1 MTSPRLEKREVV
13 RCATYALDVQERN
26 RGRQTVDFSKFKPSD
41 WMKVAGGLVFFI
53 CGFLAWWTVEV
64 SIEGFTG
71 GSQDATGLGDYFG
84 TVGIAWL
91 IFTAIA
97 VLTVLRILGVF
108 KLPPNVPEPMVFL
121 IASIIALLLVII
133 RFFSDGFDYSGSL
146 EGTGIDISRGI
157 GNWLGTLSA
166 IVIVV
171 GCVLAFREAGGGL
184 DDFKKLTSS
193 VGGNK
198 NSANSG
204 TAGTPPP
211 PPPPPPPSSTG
222 TPPPPPPSV

>member
-1 MTSPRLEKREVV
+1 
-13 RCATYALDVQERN
+13 
-26 RGRQTVDFSKFKPSD
+26 VDFSKFKPSD

-64 SIEGFTG
+64 NVTGFG

-97 VLTVLRILGVF
+97 VLTVLRVLGVF
-108 KLPPNVPEPMVFL
+108 KMPPNVPEPMIFL
-121 IASIIALLLVII
+121 VASVIGLLLVII

-157 GNWLGTLSA
+157 GNWLGTLAA
-166 IVIVV
+166 IVIVI

-193 VGGNK
+193 MGSGNNANNTGGP
-198 NSANSG
+198 AG
-204 TAGTPPP
+204 APPPPPPPPPTGGTPPP
-211 PPPPPPPSSTG
+211 PPPP
-222 TPPPPPPSV
+222 SV